1 MQNIFVEGC
10 LLTASL
16 VAQAVDAS
24 LGDRSTVFTKC
35 LSECATNNGCSLN
48 TARIEWIFEP
58 CFSCKYDCTWRTV
71 SYFTEVLN
79 EEIPQFYGKWPFIA
93 VRLPLLSF
101 IPVQELASVVFS
113 IMNLHSSLKMYR
125 AVRLLP
131 ARARMKIVWYSYSLI
146 GIFVWIASSLFH
158 WADFWL
164 TEYLDYFAAFAIIV
178 YAFFASISFTVP
190 YLQRTAFG
198 RLIWLALFAALILF
212 YFKHI
217 GNLLVHFDYGYNMRC
232 CIAFSLA
239 TAFIYTIWM
248 AIEWHTRTRWQRR
261 SIPFLAVVVFGGLA
275 SILLEVHF
283 DYGYNMRCCI
293 AFSLATAFIYTI
305 WMAIEWHTR
314 TRWQRRSIPF
324 LAVVVF
330 GGLASI
336 LLEVFDFVP
345 LFWLV
350 DAHALFHLATVPL
363 PLYLITFI
371 ELETEYEM
379 NLPAVAT
386 KIA

>member
-131 ARARMKIVWYSYSLI
+131 ARARMKIVWYNYSLI
-146 GIFVWIASSLFH
+146 GIFIICIMTYSI
-158 WADFWL
+158 
-164 TEYLDYFAAFAIIV
+164 YL
-178 YAFFASISFTVP
+178 
-190 YLQRTAFG
+190 LN
-198 RLIWLALFAALILF
+198 
-212 YFKHI
+212 
-217 GNLLVHFDYGYNMRC
+217 NLLSF
-232 CIAFSLA
+232 
-239 TAFIYTIWM
+239 
-248 AIEWHTRTRWQRR
+248 Q
-261 SIPFLAVVVFGGLA
+261 
-275 SILLEVHF
+275 VHF